1 MPAMDPETA
10 EAVEHLTEAA
20 EHVVE
25 QLQGLEDALA
35 ATPVPVIQPAAG
47 WFLWTLKFLAK
58 HGYLLAFLGA
68 FGESTAV
75 LGAILPGG
83 SVVVLSGIAARS
95 GGLSLPLLVG
105 LSAAGMVL
113 GALVNYAI
121 GYAGYRWLPAE
132 SRLGLRLRHELDRAG
147 VVLSKHG
154 WWAMT
159 IAYLFGPGRS
169 ALSLAAGA
177 GRMPLGRFLS
187 IQIPAALLWSTIYAG
202 GAYMLASEWRMIE
215 RILYRAGW
223 AGTAG
228 AIAAVAVWWVLHRR
242 MRART
247 ARAPREQPH
256 GDANV
261 VLPPSL

>member
-1 MPAMDPETA
+1 MDPETA
-10 EAVEHLTEAA
+10 EAVEHLAEAA

-35 ATPVPVIQPAAG
+35 AAPVPVVQPAAG
-47 WFLWTLKFLAK
+47 WLLWTLKFLAK

-113 GALVNYAI
+113 GAVVNYVI
-121 GYAGYRWLPAE
+121 GRTGYRWLPAE
-132 SRLGLRLRHELDRAG
+132 SRLGQRLRRELDRAG
-147 VVLSKHG
+147 VVLTRHG

-169 ALSLAAGA
+169 VLSLAAGA

-202 GAYMLASEWRMIE
+202 GAYALAGEWRIIE

-228 AIAAVAVWWVLHRR
+228 AVAAVAVWWLLRRR
-242 MRART
+242 MRAGT
-247 ARAPREQPH
+247 ARLPQEQSPQ
-256 GDANV
+256 DVNV
-261 VLPPSL
+261 VLPPGL

>member
-1 MPAMDPETA
+1 MDPEVA
-10 EAVEHLTEAA
+10 EAVEHLAEAT

-35 ATPVPVIQPAAG
+35 AAPVPVVQPAAG

-113 GALVNYAI
+113 GAVVNYLVGRI
-121 GYAGYRWLPAE
+121 GYGWLPAE
-132 SRLGLRLRHELDRAG
+132 SRLGQRLRRELDHAG
-147 VVLSKHG
+147 VVLSMHG

-159 IAYLFGPGRS
+159 VAYLFGPGRS
-169 ALSLAAGA
+169 VLSLAAGA
-177 GRMPLGRFLS
+177 GRMPPGRFLC

-202 GAYMLASEWRMIE
+202 GAYMLAGEWRTIE

-228 AIAAVAVWWVLHRR
+228 AIAAVAVWWVLRR
-242 MRART
+242 RVRAR
-247 ARAPREQPH
+247 AVRGPHEQRPR
-256 GDANV
+256 DVNV
-261 VLPPSL
+261 VLPPGL